1 MPTAHATTAMRTLA
15 RGLGFPEAPRWHDGR
30 LWFSDMGLGAVFAV
44 DLDGRLE
51 RIVEVAGRPGGL
63 GWMPDGRL
71 VVVSMRERRLLRE
84 DAPGSRRLV
93 EVARLDDV
101 APFHCNDLLV
111 DAAGRAYVGNFGFDL
126 AAGDEPRATVLACV
140 HPDGRTAVVADELL
154 FPNGM
159 ALAPDG
165 TLIVAES
172 LGRRLTAFDVGDDGA
187 LAGRRSFAATPG
199 LMPDGICLDAAGATW
214 VACAATGAVARFGA
228 DGALLTQ
235 VASGFP
241 HASACMLGGSRRRT
255 LLVCVARTG
264 DEEQAGVTR
273 EGAILALD
281 DVDVPGAGLP

>member
-1 MPTAHATTAMRTLA
+1 VPTTPAPRTLV
-15 RGLGFPEAPRWHDGR
+15 RGLGFPEAPRWRDGR

-51 RIVEVAGRPGGL
+51 RIVDVAGRPGGL
-63 GWMPDGRL
+63 GWMPDGGL

-93 EVARLDDV
+93 EAARLADV

-126 AAGDEPRATVLACV
+126 AAGQEPRATVLACV
-140 HPDGRTAVVADELL
+140 HPDGRVAVVADELL

-159 ALAPDG
+159 ALTADDG

-172 LGRRLTAFDVGDDGA
+172 FGARLTAFDVRDDGS
-187 LAGRRSFAATPG
+187 LGGRRLFAATPG
-199 LMPDGICLDAAGATW
+199 LAPDGICLDAEGAAW
-214 VACAATGAVARFGA
+214 VACAVTGAVVRLRP
-228 DGALLTQ
+228 DGAPPTSLAT
-235 VASGFP
+235 GFP
-241 HASACMLGGSRRRT
+241 VATACMLGGPERRT
-255 LLVCVARTG
+255 LFVCVANTG
-264 DEEQAGVTR
+264 DEEKAGVTR

-281 DVDVPGAGLP
+281 VDVPGRGLP